1 MNPHFERNPDAV
13 IQDFMPPKKAYAQI
27 ERVEPESG
35 PGPWALS
42 LDAIS
47 ADWLM
52 QAALAQNDFFNFY
65 DPNRMADRWN
75 DYWSRA
81 ILQLPNGRNV
91 FKPTPNP
98 FEQAHLY
105 RIEIEIPQ
113 PIFAMDFIEQ
123 DWPVP
128 PVEDFEKHWFVFE
141 FHRERIPPNAF
152 ECHLYYNA
160 FAAPATV
167 YATVSFLDPA
177 SLVAIGLSKL
187 ATLDDLPTIDTYD
200 FADELASAGGA
211 EYLAAYD
218 VGQGNANALLN
229 PAITSNNRPTLYF
242 DVGCG
247 VYANRGTT
255 PYPLTFCFNWKP
267 LIVMSHWDSDHWM
280 GVCVPGHPNQVAGL
294 GLNWVAPKQNITTH
308 HKTFALDII
317 AKGGS
322 IRIYNPPALTVGTA
336 FLGPGEQIRF
346 TRGTRA
352 GRNHSGIVL
361 SVEKQIAGVWNSWL
375 LTGDCDYRYFAHL
388 AIHEAVAV
396 VVPHHGARPVTANPA
411 PLAIP
416 ANGVPGYVRA
426 VYSFGPSN
434 KQAGVQHPTP
444 EAVTLHVA
452 SNWSHGGVWAANPGD
467 AMPGANTL
475 ATSEHA
481 LPYARGGCLVGWA
494 MAPAVPV
501 INCGC
506 GCGSNTSL
514 TQS

>member
-13 IQDFMPPKKAYAQI
+13 IQDFVPPAMAYAQI

-35 PGPWALS
+35 PGPRTFS

-47 ADWLM
+47 ADWLL
-52 QAALAQNDFFNFY
+52 QAAGAQNDFFNFD
-65 DPNRMADRWN
+65 DPARMANSWKH
-75 DYWSRA
+75 YWSLA
-81 ILQLPNGRNV
+81 IQQLPNGKKV
-91 FKPTPNP
+91 FRPTPSP
-98 FEQAHLY
+98 FEKAHLY
-105 RIEIEIPQ
+105 RIEIGPLQ
-113 PIFAMDFIEQ
+113 PVFVGNFNEEFWTFSPDA
-123 DWPVP
+123 
-128 PVEDFEKHWFVFE
+128 DFEKHWYVFE
-141 FHRERIPPNAF
+141 FHTERVPPDAI

-160 FAAPATV
+160 FAAPVTV
-167 YATVSFLDPA
+167 HATVSFLDPA
-177 SLVAIGLSKL
+177 SLAAIGLSTL
-187 ATLDDLPTIDTYD
+187 ATLDDLPTIDTND
-200 FADELASAGGA
+200 FEDELAFAGGA

-255 PYPLTFCFNWKP
+255 PSPLSFCFNWKP

-280 GVCVPGHPNQVAGL
+280 GVCLPGHPNQVAGL

-336 FLGPGEQIRF
+336 SLGPGEQIRF

-352 GRNHSGIVL
+352 GRNHSGIVV
-361 SVEKQIAGVWNSWL
+361 SIEKQIAGVWNSWV
-375 LTGDCDYRYFAHL
+375 LTGDCDYRYFVHL
-388 AIHEAVAV
+388 AIPNAVAV
-396 VVPHHGARPVTANPA
+396 VVPHHGARPVTLNPA
-411 PLAIP
+411 PLAVP

-426 VYSFGPSN
+426 VYSFGPGN
-434 KQAGVQHPTP
+434 TQAGVQHPTP
-444 EAVTLHVA
+444 NAVALHLA

-467 AMPGANTL
+467 AMPGADTL

-481 LPYARGGCLVGWA
+481 LPHARGGCFVGWT
-494 MAPAVPV
+494 MKPKVPV